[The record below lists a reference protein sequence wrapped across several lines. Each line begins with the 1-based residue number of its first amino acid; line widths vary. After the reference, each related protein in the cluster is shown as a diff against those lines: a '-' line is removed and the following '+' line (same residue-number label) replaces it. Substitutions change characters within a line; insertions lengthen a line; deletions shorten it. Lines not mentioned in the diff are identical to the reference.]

1 MKTFNTVV
9 SIILL
14 VAVGYLFV
22 KEFSGDDTKKTTKAG
37 ASEVTDALNSE
48 KFGQARIAYVNSDS
62 LAKNY
67 EYREEL
73 KVQLETQAKKMEA
86 DIAYRSNGFQESLAI
101 LQQQA
106 PNLSQQQLQEADL
119 EIQQARQQLQAYAE
133 SKQRELALEERKL
146 DSLLMVDM
154 DLVLEDIKEEFKL
167 DYVFSYSRQSSL
179 LTADDAFDITPLVVD
194 RLNAIHQKKKEEAA
208 TEKKK

>member
-9 SIILL
+9 SIVLL
-14 VAVGYLFV
+14 VTVGYLLV
-22 KEFSGDDTKKTTKAG
+22 KEFSSNTADKLAAG
-37 ASEVTDALNSE
+37 ASEVADALKSD
-48 KFGQARIAYVNSDS
+48 KFSQARIAYVNSDS

-67 EYREEL
+67 DYREEL
-73 KVQLETQAKKMEA
+73 KVQLETKAKKMEA
-86 DIAYRSNGFQESLAI
+86 DLAFRSNGFQESLAI

-106 PNLSQQQLQEADL
+106 ANLTQQQLQEADFEL
-119 EIQQARQQLQAYAE
+119 QQKRQELQEYAE

-154 DLVLEDIKEEFKL
+154 DLVLEEVKQEFEL

-179 LTADDAFDITPLVVD
+179 LTADDAFDITPLVVE
-194 RLNAIHQKKKEEAA
+194 RLNAMHQKKKDQEGN
-208 TEKKK
+208 KK

>member
-9 SIILL
+9 SIVLL
-14 VAVGYLFV
+14 VAVGYLLV
-22 KEFSGDDTKKTTKAG
+22 KEFSSNTADKPAAG
-37 ASEVTDALNSE
+37 ASEVADALKSD
-48 KFGQARIAYVNSDS
+48 KFSQARIAYVNSDS

-67 EYREEL
+67 DYREEL
-73 KVQLETQAKKMEA
+73 KVQLETKAKKMEA
-86 DIAYRSNGFQESLAI
+86 DLAFRSNGFQESLAI

-106 PNLSQQQLQEADL
+106 ANLTQQQLQEADFEL
-119 EIQQARQQLQAYAE
+119 QQKRQELQEYAE

-154 DLVLEDIKEEFKL
+154 DLVLEEVKQEFEL

-179 LTADDAFDITPLVVD
+179 LTADDAFDITPLVVE
-194 RLNAIHQKKKEEAA
+194 RLNAMNQKKKDQEGN
-208 TEKKK
+208 KK

>member
-22 KEFSGDDTKKTTKAG
+22 REFSGEDTKKNTAD
-37 ASEVTDALNSE
+37 ASEVKDALNSE

-67 EYREEL
+67 DYREEL
-73 KVQLETQAKKMEA
+73 KIQLEAKAKEMEA
-86 DIAYRSNGFQESLAI
+86 DLAYRSNGFQESLAI

-106 PNLSQQQLQEADL
+106 ANLSQQQLQEADL
-119 EIQQARQQLQAYAE
+119 ELQQARQNLQQYAE
-133 SKQRELALEERKL
+133 SKQRELAMEERKL

-179 LTADDAFDITPLVVD
+179 LTADDAFDITPLVVE
-194 RLNAIHQKKKEEAA
+194 RLNAIHSKKKETE
-208 TEKKK
+208 TTKEKKK

>member
-22 KEFSGDDTKKTTKAG
+22 REFSGTETKKTTAG
-37 ASEVTDALNSE
+37 ASEVADALNGE

-67 EYREEL
+67 DYREEL
-73 KVQLETQAKKMEA
+73 KDQLEAKAKKMEA
-86 DIAYRSNGFQESLAI
+86 DIAFRSNGFQESLAI

-106 PNLSQQQLQEADL
+106 ASLSQQELQAADL
-119 EIQQARQQLQAYAE
+119 EIQQARQQLQQYAE
-133 SKQRELALEERKL
+133 SKQYELAKEERKL
-146 DSLLMVDM
+146 DSLLMVEM
-154 DLVLEDIKEEFKL
+154 NLVLDDIKDEFKL

-179 LTADDAFDITPLVVD
+179 LTADDAFDITPLVVE
-194 RLNAIHQKKKEEAA
+194 RLNTMNKAKKEGKA
-208 TEKKK
+208 TEEEK

>member
-22 KEFSGDDTKKTTKAG
+22 REFSGTETKKTTAG
-37 ASEVTDALNSE
+37 ASEVADALNGE

-67 EYREEL
+67 DYREEL
-73 KVQLETQAKKMEA
+73 KDQLEAKAKKMEA
-86 DIAYRSNGFQESLAI
+86 DIAFRSNGFQESLAI

-106 PNLSQQQLQEADL
+106 ASLSQQELQAADL
-119 EIQQARQQLQAYAE
+119 EIQQARQQLQQYAE
-133 SKQRELALEERKL
+133 SKQYELAKEERKL
-146 DSLLMVDM
+146 DSLLMVEM
-154 DLVLEDIKEEFKL
+154 NLVLDDIKDEFKL

-179 LTADDAFDITPLVVD
+179 LTADDAFDITPLVVE
-194 RLNAIHQKKKEEAA
+194 RLNTMNKAKKEGEA
-208 TEKKK
+208 TEEEK